1 MTSSHLPLVVV
12 AGPTA
17 SGKTSLAISLAKQF
31 DGEVISADSRA
42 IYAGMDIGSA
52 KPSVEERQGVVHW
65 GFDLV
70 EPGQRFTAADFK
82 LYAEQKIAEIRSRSK
97 LPILVGG
104 TGLYVDAVIFDYQ
117 FGEAGNQ
124 DRRQELERMSVEE
137 LQEYCLK
144 HNINLPENN
153 KNKRYL
159 VRAIEQKGIN
169 HRRRK
174 DIIDNTIVVGISTDR
189 GMLRAKIK
197 LRAEQMLTNGVVEE
211 ATLLGE
217 KYGWDNEAMTGN
229 FYPLIKLYL
238 SGEIAEDEM
247 IDKFTTLDWR
257 LAKRQITWLKRNP
270 HIYWGSA
277 EQLQA
282 YVTALIEHKL

>member
-42 IYAGMDIGSA
+42 IYVGMDIGSA
-52 KPSVEERQGVVHW
+52 KPSAEERQGIVHW

-137 LQEYCLK
+137 LQEYCFK

-189 GMLRAKIK
+189 DMLRAKIK

-282 YVTALIEHKL
+282 YVTASIEHEL

>member
-137 LQEYCLK
+137 LQEYCFK

-189 GMLRAKIK
+189 DMLRAKIK